1 MKNRDDTIRNWTRNL
16 PACTAVPPPTAPS
29 RTSTPHPPISCNFFL
44 QGNLCRPSHG
54 NKITASVMRKIPS
67 QMYLFYVYSSMDFC
81 FSRNTVNFNP
91 CPRTHVAHSKVL
103 KQTINP
109 LNAQLNPICH
119 LLALLGAHHI
129 LHVSKIWVKSH
140 LPFASIIKSS
150 PYSPR

>member
-1 MKNRDDTIRNWTRNL
+1 MTPSGIE
-16 PACTAVPPPTAPS
+16 PATCRLAPQCLHQLRHHVPPHHT
-29 RTSTPHPPISCNFFL
+29 HPFHVTFFL